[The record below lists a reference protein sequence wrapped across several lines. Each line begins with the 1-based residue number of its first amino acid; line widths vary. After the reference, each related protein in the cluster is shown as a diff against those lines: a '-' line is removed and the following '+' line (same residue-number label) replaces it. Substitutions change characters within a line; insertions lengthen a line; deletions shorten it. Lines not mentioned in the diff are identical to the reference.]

1 MNRLIGSIDEGPK
14 YLVIIGEHVST
25 WQKTNSLGKHLIHL
39 ILASKSYFSFASK
52 KGADFHGSVTFEHN
66 QALFLAKY
74 AFKIFYTNQS
84 THMVQ
89 VSLHSSTGQG
99 LMEIQT
105 SYLR

>member
-1 MNRLIGSIDEGPK
+1 M
-14 YLVIIGEHVST
+14 
-25 WQKTNSLGKHLIHL
+25 
-39 ILASKSYFSFASK
+39 ILASKCYFSFASK